1 MALKKI
7 TGRFNGNL
15 GVQLGCLQPAANPG
29 NRSSERPMVRGSP
42 SHRLLLSPSLRRA
55 VSPGRAP
62 PEPELDPSPGT
73 GSVPD
78 GIAPQSHSDPTL
90 GPRGLVGKR
99 GKWGAKSE
107 GRRRTVPSH
116 AAVSKSALD
125 LLNVL

>member
-15 GVQLGCLQPAANPG
+15 GVPLGCLQPAANPG
-29 NRSSERPMVRGSP
+29 NRSSERPAVRGSP
-42 SHRLLLSPSLRRA
+42 S
-55 VSPGRAP
+55 
-62 PEPELDPSPGT
+62 PSPPPFSISQTSSFSRPGAS
-73 GSVPD
+73 GAGAGPLALAPD
-78 GIAPQSHSDPTL
+78 RCPTASHPKTTATPRLAP
-90 GPRGLVGKR
+90 GLVGKR
-99 GKWGAKSE
+99 GKRGAKSE

>member
-1 MALKKI
+1 MGIWGFSSDVSNQQQTLAIALLNAPWC
-7 TGRFNGNL
+7 GGL
-15 GVQLGCLQPAANPG
+15 LP
-29 NRSSERPMVRGSP
+29 
-42 SHRLLLSPSLRRA
+42 HRLLLSPSLRRA